1 MIEKATNMNPV
12 SRTITLT
19 ITSAL
24 LVFLAQC
31 NFAGNESGI
40 HFFLDMHDSPAVE
53 SQEEDPSTLDE
64 IYTGTNEKTMGSL
77 ESWGGPG
84 SASRTAPEGT
94 VPRNKDPYLI
104 PAADFDQAAN
114 ELRNPLRPTKEVL
127 ELGQKKY
134 NTYCAV
140 CHGNTGMGDGPV
152 TPRFADIPALA
163 GPESLVLNWE
173 DGRIFHII
181 TVGRARMRPYAAQT
195 TEEERWAII
204 HYINLLQKQGQ

>member
-1 MIEKATNMNPV
+1 MN
-12 SRTITLT
+12 SLT
-19 ITSAL
+19 RILTVAIASGAAL
-24 LVFLAQC
+24 LLSQC
-31 NFAGNESGI
+31 NYAGNQSGM

-64 IYTGTNEKTMGSL
+64 VYEGNYEKTMGSL

-84 SASRTAPEGT
+84 SAARTAPEGT
-94 VPRNKDPYLI
+94 VPRNKTPYLI
-104 PAADFDQAAN
+104 PAADFDRAAA
-114 ELRNPLRPTKEVL
+114 ELTNPLRPTKEVL

-134 NTYCAV
+134 NTYCAA

-152 TPRFADIPALA
+152 TPRFADIPALT
-163 GPESLVLNWE
+163 GPDSLVLDWE

-195 TEEERWAII
+195 TEKERWAII